1 MKGKEEKEEI
11 TLYAQYKSV
20 FNIQYRLFLLQH
32 QEALVFRYYYYYN
45 IALCIEALLLILL
58 PTFTNTLFIRARR
71 GRNDFW
77 VQVLENLITEATGC
91 WTTSFFFLNIVMNE
105 YYAWNIE
112 WSTRYRIIRWNVQGR
127 KFINRGVSVWNRLV
141 FSYLLALIFEYFCT
155 SRVRKEE
162 RKMAI

>member
-71 GRNDFW
+71 GRNDF
-77 VQVLENLITEATGC
+77 
-91 WTTSFFFLNIVMNE
+91 
-105 YYAWNIE
+105 
-112 WSTRYRIIRWNVQGR
+112 
-127 KFINRGVSVWNRLV
+127 
-141 FSYLLALIFEYFCT
+141 
-155 SRVRKEE
+155 
-162 RKMAI
+162 